1 MAIYKLDNEKIIELQ
16 KTTFANEK
24 IDERNDLQK
33 YFLNSIEVI
42 EHDLFI
48 IANEFNDWQDSRRS
62 IDILCI
68 DKDANLVVIELKKT
82 EDGGHMEL
90 QSIRYAAMIS
100 NMTFTKAVRAYK
112 KYTEKHVL
120 EIENP
125 EKEILNFL
133 EWDEPREELFG
144 QDIRIILVSANFSKE
159 ITTSVLWLNERELDI
174 KCIRVKPQ
182 RDNGILFFDIQQIV
196 PLPETQDYQIKIRE
210 KVSEERQSRRDSS
223 YRDFSKYNVAINGI
237 EEKNLSKRRAMFFV
251 ISNVIKSGI
260 KPEDLFDITK
270 SNRWIW
276 VEKVCKTRKEFEN
289 EEIKNRKTYDPRR
302 WFVEDNELFAIDER
316 TYAFSNQHSKE
327 AFNLI
332 SKIFEKHEELN
343 GTIEVNE

>member
-1 MAIYKLDNEKIIELQ
+1 LQ
-16 KTTFANEK
+16 KTTFAIEK

-42 EHDLFI
+42 EPDLFV
-48 IANEFNDWQDSRRS
+48 IANEFNNWQDSRRS

-90 QSIRYAAMIS
+90 QSIRYAAMVS
-100 NMTFTKAVRAYK
+100 NMTFAKGVRAYK
-112 KYTEKHVL
+112 KYVEKNKL

-125 EKEILNFL
+125 EEEILHFL
-133 EWDEPREELFG
+133 EWEEPREEQFG
-144 QDIRIILVSANFSKE
+144 QDVRIILVSANFSKE
-159 ITTSVLWLNERELDI
+159 ITTSVLWLNERDLDI

-182 RDNGILFFDIQQIV
+182 KDNGTLYFDIQQIV

-210 KVSEERQSRRDSS
+210 KVTEERQSRRDSS
-223 YRDFSKYNVAINGI
+223 NRDFSKYNISINGI

-260 KPEDLFDITK
+260 KPKDLFDITK
-270 SNRWIW
+270 KNRWIW
-276 VEKVCKTRKEFEN
+276 VNKVCKKRTEFEN
-289 EEIKNRKTYDPRR
+289 EEIQNRKKYDASR
-302 WFVEDNELFAIDER
+302 WFVEDDELFIIDDK
-316 TYAFSNQHSKE
+316 TYAFSNQHSKD

-332 SKIFEKHEELN
+332 SRIFDKYPELN

>member
-1 MAIYKLDNEKIIELQ
+1 MAIYKLDNENIIELQ
-16 KTTFANEK
+16 NTTFANEK

-33 YFLNSIEVI
+33 YFLNSINVI
-42 EHDLFI
+42 EPDLFV
-48 IANEFNDWQDSRRS
+48 IANEFNDWLDSRRS

-100 NMTFTKAVRAYK
+100 NMTFAKAVRSFK
-112 KYTEKHVL
+112 KHVEKHNL
-120 EIENP
+120 GIENP
-125 EKEILNFL
+125 EEEILHFL
-133 EWDEPREELFG
+133 EWDEPREEQFG

-159 ITTSVLWLNERELDI
+159 ITTSVLWLNERDLDI

-182 RDNGILFFDIQQIV
+182 RDNETLYFDIQQIV

-223 YRDFSKYNVAINGI
+223 FRDFSKYNVVLNGI

-251 ISNVIKSGI
+251 ISNVLESGI
-260 KPEDLFDITK
+260 KPEELFEITK
-270 SNRWIW
+270 SNKWIW
-276 VEKVCKTRKEFEN
+276 VEKVCNTRFEFEN
-289 EEIKNRKTYDPRR
+289 EEIKNRKKYDSSR
-302 WFVEDNELFAIDER
+302 WFVEDNELFVVGER

-332 SKIFEKHEELN
+332 SGIFEKFPELY
-343 GTIEVNE
+343 GTIKVND

>member
-1 MAIYKLDNEKIIELQ
+1 MAIYKLQNDKIIELQ
-16 KTTFANEK
+16 KTTFATEK

-33 YFLNSIEVI
+33 YFLNSIDAI
-42 EHDLFI
+42 EPDLFV

-100 NMTFTKAVRAYK
+100 NMTFSKAVRAFK
-112 KYTEKHVL
+112 KYAEKHDL

-125 EKEILNFL
+125 EEEILHFL
-133 EWDEPREELFG
+133 EWDEPREEQFG
-144 QDIRIILVSANFSKE
+144 QDIRIILVSADFSKE

-182 RDNGILFFDIQQIV
+182 RDNGILYFDIQQIV

-223 YRDFSKYNVAINGI
+223 YRDFSKYNVVINGI

-260 KPEDLFDITK
+260 KPQDLFDITK
-270 SNRWIW
+270 NNRWIW
-276 VEKVCKTRKEFEN
+276 VEKVCKTRTEFEN
-289 EEIKNRKTYDPRR
+289 EEIKNRRTYDPSR
-302 WFVEDNELFAIDER
+302 WFVEDNELFIIGER

-332 SKIFEKHEELN
+332 SRIFEKYEELN

>member
-1 MAIYKLDNEKIIELQ
+1 MAIYKLQNEKIIELQ

-33 YFLNSIEVI
+33 YFLNSIDVI
-42 EHDLFI
+42 EQDLFV

-112 KYTEKHVL
+112 KYVEKHGL

-125 EKEILNFL
+125 EEEILHFL
-133 EWDEPREELFG
+133 EWNEPREEQFG

-182 RDNGILFFDIQQIV
+182 KDNGALYFDIQQIV

-223 YRDFSKYNVAINGI
+223 YRDFSKYNVTINGI

-270 SNRWIW
+270 NNTWIW
-276 VEKVCKTRKEFEN
+276 VEKVCKTRTEFEN
-289 EEIKNRKTYDPRR
+289 EEIKNRKTYDPSR
-302 WFVEDNELFAIDER
+302 WFVEDNELFVIGER
-316 TYAFSNQHSKE
+316 TYAFSNQHSKK
-327 AFNLI
+327 AFDLI
-332 SKIFEKHEELN
+332 SNIFEKYEELN

>member
-1 MAIYKLDNEKIIELQ
+1 MAIYKLQNEKIIELQ
-16 KTTFANEK
+16 KTTFATEK
-24 IDERNDLQK
+24 IDER
-33 YFLNSIEVI
+33 
-42 EHDLFI
+42 
-48 IANEFNDWQDSRRS
+48 NDWQDSRRS

-100 NMTFTKAVRAYK
+100 NMTFTKAVRSYK
-112 KYTEKHVL
+112 KYVEKHGL

-125 EKEILNFL
+125 EDEILHFL
-133 EWDEPREELFG
+133 EWDEPREEQFG

-182 RDNGILFFDIQQIV
+182 KDNGSLYFDIQQIV

-223 YRDFSKYNVAINGI
+223 YRDFSKYNVTINGI

-260 KPEDLFDITK
+260 KPEELFDITK

-276 VEKVCKTRKEFEN
+276 VEKVCKTRNEFEN
-289 EEIKNRKTYDPRR
+289 EEIKNRRTYDPSR
-302 WFVEDNELFAIDER
+302 WFVEDNELFVIGER

-332 SKIFEKHEELN
+332 SNIFEKYEELN